1 MSKKEIERLNELKIE
16 IMLCGEIYNDKKWK
30 NYKEYW
36 KLRNKELRYE
46 L

>member
-46 L
+46 